1 MNFAR
6 SHDFFFLHLCIEKL
20 NAEMQTR
27 VNVQL
32 KSQEIGKA
40 NNQKEHELK
49 EYQMGMNIH

>member
-40 NNQKEHELK
+40 NNEKEHELK

>member
-1 MNFAR
+1 
-6 SHDFFFLHLCIEKL
+6 
-20 NAEMQTR
+20 MQTR

-40 NNQKEHELK
+40 NNEKEHELK